1 MVHFEMFFNDFVTV
15 NILVELL
22 VPKAIGC
29 FKLKNG
35 RVSKESG
42 NFVGRVEDGL
52 DNRLNIALEMKLEIF
67 FGFARAFH

>member
-1 MVHFEMFFNDFVTV
+1 MFFNDLVTV

-22 VPKAIGC
+22 VTKVIGG

-35 RVSKESG
+35 RVSKKSG

-52 DNRLNIALEMKLEIF
+52 DNGLNIALEMKLEIF
-67 FGFARAFH
+67 LSFARAFHCEQSL